1 MADLGEIIVVDTD
14 NHRVM
19 AWRGC
24 EGRVVAGGT
33 EGSELDEL
41 CAPCGVALEADG
53 SLLIADCGNARVM
66 RWRAGATA
74 SELVCGGTE
83 GTGLD

>member
-1 MADLGEIIVVDTD
+1 MPIFESCHFGLRVRAAMADLGEIIVVDTD

-33 EGSELDEL
+33 EGSER
-41 CAPCGVALEADG
+41 GIYTFVF
-53 SLLIADCGNARVM
+53 R
-66 RWRAGATA
+66 
-74 SELVCGGTE
+74 
-83 GTGLD
+83 